1 MMNLTDIL
9 ASHHYELYC
18 QETKTY
24 TSKRDSGLYSILNW
38 MIRKIVLLELNNF
51 PVEFLK
57 IDYFG
62 QDIYELLFEK
72 KEIQIDFS
80 SISNEEKKFF
90 EDVLTTTAWGI
101 GDDVKSLNFNIT
113 NQVINKF
120 FSPSKSALNYYETI
134 IKSNNI
140 DLNNTIFVWARSTD
154 KGGETRLPSVEVYLN
169 VINSIDLSNKEIIIQ
184 TDDYRVLEGFKHSG
198 IKFKTIPEIPIS
210 GTLRGF
216 HIEMSEINDDTFKSK
231 YQITKD
237 EYLLQMYCLSLIA
250 KNSHKT
256 ILYPGNPTTFVPI
269 IKGSLNDCYLFKD
282 DNKLF

>member
-1 MMNLTDIL
+1 MDLSDIL
-9 ASHHYELYC
+9 SSHYYEVYC

-24 TSKRDSGLYSILNW
+24 TSKKDSGLYSILNT
-38 MIRKIVLLELNNF
+38 IVRKIALLELNNF

-72 KEIQIDFS
+72 KEIKIDFS

-90 EDVLTTTAWGI
+90 EGVLTTTEWGLGNDI
-101 GDDVKSLNFNIT
+101 KSLNFNIT

-120 FSPSKSALNYYETI
+120 FNPSKSVLKYYESI

-154 KGGETRLPSVEVYLN
+154 KHTETRLPSVEVYTN
-169 VINSIDLSNKEIIIQ
+169 MINSIDLYGKEIIVQ
-184 TDDYRVLEGFKHSG
+184 TDDYRVFEGFKNSV
-198 IKFKTIPEIPIS
+198 IKFKTISEIPIS
-210 GTLRGF
+210 GTLNGF
-216 HIEMSEINDDTFKSK
+216 HIEMSEINDDTFKLK
-231 YQITKD
+231 YGITKN

-256 ILYPGNPTTFVPI
+256 ILYPGNPTTYVPM
-269 IKGSLNDCYLFKD
+269 IKGSFDNCYLFKD
-282 DNKLF
+282 ENQLF

>member
-1 MMNLTDIL
+1 MDLSDIL
-9 ASHHYELYC
+9 SSHYYEVYC

-24 TSKRDSGLYSILNW
+24 TSKKNSGLYSILNT
-38 MIRKIVLLELNNF
+38 IVRKIALLELNNF

-72 KEIQIDFS
+72 KEIKIDFS

-90 EDVLTTTAWGI
+90 EDVLTTTEWGLGNDI
-101 GDDVKSLNFNIT
+101 KSLNFNIT

-120 FSPSKSALNYYETI
+120 FNPSKSVLKYYESI

-154 KGGETRLPSVEVYLN
+154 KHTETRLPSVEVYTN
-169 VINSIDLSNKEIIIQ
+169 MINSIDLYGKEIIVQ
-184 TDDYRVLEGFKHSG
+184 TDDYRVFEGFKNSV
-198 IKFKTIPEIPIS
+198 IKFKTISEIPIS
-210 GTLRGF
+210 GTLNGF
-216 HIEMSEINDDTFKSK
+216 HIEMSEINDDTFKLK
-231 YQITKD
+231 YGITKN

-256 ILYPGNPTTFVPI
+256 ILYPGNPTTYVPM
-269 IKGSLNDCYLFKD
+269 IKGSFDNCYLFKD
-282 DNKLF
+282 ENQLF